1 MTVGVLVTFLATEIR
16 QQQHSELVKI
26 FVVFFT
32 FSSDIEVFVLSPIA
46 LIAATLCN
54 AFLFS
59 LLFSLCSSATFK
71 SDFSCERALNSFRLA
86 LSLLLL

>member
-46 LIAATLCN
+46 LIVPHCAILSC
-54 AFLFS
+54 FLFS
-59 LLFSLCSSATFK
+59 FSLFSATFK
-71 SDFSCERALNSFRLA
+71 SDFSCERALNSFHLA